1 MSKIT
6 DEIENRDLIK
16 RLESFGLS
24 DKEARVY
31 VALLPY
37 RDIGSSKLIRAT
49 GLHGQFVYDALEKL
63 QEKGLARHVIQ
74 NGRKKFSAQSPN
86 RLLLLIEEKRL
97 AAQSITKELQNR
109 FAGKHE
115 QDFEVYQGE
124 ETFIAHQMELLRR
137 APVGSDYAVIASQT
151 ERYMATFEAYGMAE
165 EYEKLRAERK
175 IKIRYIGAEAQRER
189 LSRLEKEWPLWEYK
203 IFSGLGVGQMSIEI
217 LSETVSFVVY
227 SENILNFTLT
237 SKEVADGYREF
248 FNALWNLSGK

>member
-1 MSKIT
+1 MSKIA
-6 DEIENRDLIK
+6 DEIENKDLLK
-16 RLESFGLS
+16 RLEDFGLNE
-24 DKEARVY
+24 KEARVY

-86 RLLLLIEEKRL
+86 RLLSLIEEKRL

-124 ETFIAHQMELLRR
+124 EAFIAHQMDLLRR
-137 APVGSDYAVIASQT
+137 QPEGHELVVFATQT
-151 ERYMATFEAYGMAE
+151 EKYMFTMDKYGMSDD
-165 EYEKLRAERK
+165 YEKLRIEKK
-175 IKIRYIGAEAQRER
+175 ISVRYIGAEAQRTR
-189 LSRLEKEWPLWEYK
+189 LVDMDKNRPLWTCRILPK
-203 IFSGLGVGQMSIEI
+203 QATGTMSLDIWANNI
-217 LSETVSFVVY
+217 TIITYSDPMLS
-227 SENILNFTLT
+227 FTLT
-237 SKEVADGYREF
+237 SKEVANGYREF
-248 FNALWNLSGK
+248 FEAVWALSHK